1 MRSVDFLSP
10 IRRRSPLNKGLL
22 RWWLAEPFRASSPRL
37 RDLTSKSP
45 MTLSGALRLGQ
56 RARVG
61 GSGSSVFD
69 GTDDYGQTAAIDLS
83 AISTMTIAL
92 WLYWG
97 AFADDNDMLIESS
110 ADSSGANPGAIS
122 ILPNF
127 ATSSSFGVRV
137 NTGAAFNGI
146 RFTRPS
152 AAVWHHYVFCFD
164 RNAGAQQVTAV
175 YVDGVSQ
182 SLTQV
187 TTNTTATSGFGNHV
201 WNFMSRNAASL
212 FGAGRLDDIRI
223 YNRVLPA
230 WEVRALLAA
239 SRRGYPHEL
248 RWSRGSEFGGYV
260 EPVAEETEVQTFSVG
275 GAGPLGSE
283 EIPNTVLASATSLTP
298 PAGTKYATIQAVGA
312 NFNFFL
318 SGDTP
323 TTGTTGDGR
332 KLYNYGM
339 IELDSGFTSAKF
351 IREGNTANSKLV
363 VEYFSRKLEE

>member
-22 RWWLAEPFRASSPRL
+22 RWWLAEPFRTGSPRL
-37 RDLTSKSP
+37 RDLTSKSS
-45 MTLSGALRLGQ
+45 MTLTEALRLGP
-56 RARVG
+56 RGRPG
-61 GSGSSVFD
+61 GAGSSVFD
-69 GTDDYGQTAAIDLS
+69 GTNDRGTVSAIDLTGTSTLAVSFWMYAASFLSDDRFVIETS
-83 AISTMTIAL
+83 ANYNS
-92 WLYWG
+92 
-97 AFADDNDMLIESS
+97 
-110 ADSSGANPGAIS
+110 
-122 ILPNF
+122 
-127 ATSSSFGVRV
+127 
-137 NTGAAFNGI
+137 NTGAFVINPHSSTGSFFVGI
-146 RFTRPS
+146 KTSGGYNVSEFTKPS
-152 AAVWHHYVFCFD
+152 GAVWHHYVVNMN
-164 RNAGAQQVTAV
+164 RAAGAQQVTHV
-175 YVDGVSQ
+175 YLDGVAQ
-182 SLTQV
+182 SLTNPFAD
-187 TTNTTATSGFGNHV
+187 TNTGNFGNFA
-201 WNFMSRNAASL
+201 WNFMSRNAASN
-212 FGAGRLDDIRI
+212 FAAGRIDDVRI

-239 SRRGYPHEL
+239 SRRGYPQEL
-248 RWSRGSEFGGYV
+248 RWSRGAEFGGYV

-275 GAGPLGSE
+275 GSGPLGSE